1 MFKVRFAFFNIICYN
16 DKVLPLK
23 NFRNHLDSQVF
34 PSSDDWK
41 DFSHV
46 LETIDHINIE
56 SLPRQQYIEKGSNIY
71 ESYQEK
77 SGEMYNRLFMPEDVT
92 YGELLFFIDFLTQK
106 FQIEAYSK
114 FDTILTKV
122 KILI

>member
-1 MFKVRFAFFNIICYN
+1 MVFTPQNYK
-16 DKVLPLK
+16 
-23 NFRNHLDSQVF
+23 NHLDSQVF

-41 DFSHV
+41 DFSHI

-71 ESYQEK
+71 ESYEGD
-77 SGEMYNRLFMPEDVT
+77 SGEMYNRLYMPEDVT